1 MGHGQAL
8 LWAMASWATGRP
20 CWGRPWATG
29 RPCWGRPWA
38 AGRPCCGLWPH
49 GPQTCART
57 CMEMF
62 VCICIDMCPDMV
74 SCSMRRSSLSPTAR
88 PAARCRFPRLLFF
101 FTHPLLAP
109 WLSRHRGAMAL
120 RSLATSPPHLPPQHA
135 STVRVALDLAH
146 CFPLFGP
153 FFFHLLCAD
162 GHSAPTVAPTPH

>member
-8 LWAMASWATGRP
+8 LWAMAS
-20 CWGRPWATG
+20 WATG

-57 CMEMF
+57 CIEMF

-101 FTHPLLAP
+101 SHILCWPRGFQGTVVQWPYGLWLHPRRIFRLSMPPQSEWPLTYCALLP
-109 WLSRHRGAMAL
+109 TFWTFFFSLTVCS
-120 RSLATSPPHLPPQHA
+120 RSLCT
-135 STVRVALDLAH
+135 
-146 CFPLFGP
+146 
-153 FFFHLLCAD
+153 D
-162 GHSAPTVAPTPH
+162 GGTHSALTGALTAH